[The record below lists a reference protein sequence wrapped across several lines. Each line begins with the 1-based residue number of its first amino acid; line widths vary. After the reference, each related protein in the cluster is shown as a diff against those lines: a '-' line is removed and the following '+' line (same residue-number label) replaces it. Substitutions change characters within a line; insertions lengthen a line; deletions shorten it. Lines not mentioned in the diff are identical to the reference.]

1 MELRPFSFKPAA
13 VKELLRSKSTFA
25 FVIMTILLSKY
36 DTQIFEEETEVIAEQ
51 IKDDFQVD
59 IPEEVENRLN
69 AAINV
74 LTTDLVFINFNVFKS
89 VALAFAEGNIGN
101 VENREDEELNVC
113 EILWTLNEIA
123 LLKGITVQEVK
134 ESLRPYVIDE
144 LNKIIDDEA
153 EDLDEVDEPEE
164 EGVEAITEVSRDPYY
179 WRYTVESLTELLDQ
193 LRKLGVG
200 EGLLQQ
206 IKTTFLG

>member
-13 VKELLRSKSTFA
+13 VKELLSSKSTFA

-36 DTQIFEEETEVIAEQ
+36 DTQIFEEETEIIAEQ
-51 IKDDFQVD
+51 IKDDFQVN

-134 ESLRPYVIDE
+134 ESLRPYVVDE

-153 EDLDEVDEPEE
+153 EDLDEVDETEE

>member
-13 VKELLRSKSTFA
+13 VKELLSSKSTFA

-36 DTQIFEEETEVIAEQ
+36 DTQIFEEETEIIAEQ

-89 VALAFAEGNIGN
+89 VALAFAEGNIGD

-134 ESLRPYVIDE
+134 ESLRPYVVDE

-153 EDLDEVDEPEE
+153 EDLDEVDETEE
-164 EGVEAITEVSRDPYY
+164 EGIEAITEVSRDPYY
-179 WRYTVESLTELLDQ
+179 WRYTVESLTELLEQ

-200 EGLLQQ
+200 DGLLQQ
-206 IKTTFLG
+206 IKTAFLG